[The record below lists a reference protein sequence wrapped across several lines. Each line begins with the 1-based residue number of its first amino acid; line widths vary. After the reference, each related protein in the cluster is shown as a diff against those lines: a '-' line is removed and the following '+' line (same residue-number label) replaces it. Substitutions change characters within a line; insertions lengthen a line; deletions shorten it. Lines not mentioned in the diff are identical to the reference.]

1 MKKLTA
7 GEVRELS
14 KAFRDLAIE
23 VGNYLDRNWND
34 IPRAR
39 GRKLEQ
45 LQDTLTNQA
54 QVLNVLALELRLD
67 EAEASLANIQ
77 KATREAKKAVKR
89 LNDVGKGVKILTAAV
104 QLTGAVVS
112 RDLKAIAK
120 GAKEL
125 IDVSTA

>member
-89 LNDVGKGVKILTAAV
+89 LNDVGKGVKILTAAI